1 MSKIYEKYDEKLISV
16 IRQHLSFTEQHYP
29 PPQKFN
35 DKHFSVQK
43 KVSRVQQLVN
53 RFVQKL
59 TVYSNW

>member
-1 MSKIYEKYDEKLISV
+1 MKNVMKNQAVLLDDLY
-16 IRQHLSFTEQHYP
+16 LSLNNTICP
-29 PPQKFN
+29 KKFN

-43 KVSRVQQLVN
+43 KVNRLQQLVN